1 MKSIFDK
8 NSSHTI
14 KNLISLMRCN
24 LDDSGH
30 AVGFEKDTD
39 SHNDKWSEKALKT
52 LLKKLRKNKCLEELE
67 RAVTSED
74 PSTGCV
80 VFVVPPN
87 ERTTYGGQMKNFP
100 HFTYCKLWRFPEL
113 LTHHQLRSVPHCL
126 HPFNKSQRM
135 EQICINPYHYEKI
148 EAPRNPKVYVP
159 KNCSDKS
166 ASENFSVTMD
176 PDALCPEGIP
186 NMALTFEETMED
198 HPTTSRL
205 LNGGTHPA
213 QNRPQNGISTASSS
227 PLSASSPTTSNAP
240 GQYSFN
246 VINYHRA
253 PSSTSPSV
261 FSPASSISN
270 GASPQGYLSD
280 DMDVDQ
286 SNSTINSPTTT
297 IHSGGFQSPAFF
309 DTNSQSPQSTYH
321 SPYGAPM
328 SSQSSMD
335 EQTMKDAMLFDA
347 LLDGKVYTGGATSGS
362 TYPHGLNSVK
372 TSPQQSPANA
382 GEGSNDNNTLSAA
395 TSPENIHVAVEYNEP
410 PFWCTLNYYEL
421 HQRVGDTFHASKP
434 SLVIDGYTAPTEEDR
449 FCLGQLSNISRTQAV
464 VEARKCIGKGARL
477 YYIGGEVYCESLSET
492 AAVFIQS
499 PSVAARHGWHAATVC
514 KIPPYCNLKV
524 FSMTEFGE
532 LLNTAVKQGFE
543 TTYALTRMCTIRM
556 SFVKGWGSEYRRQ
569 KITSTPCWLEIHL
582 NGPLQWL
589 DRVLSQMGAPP
600 NRCTSYS

>member
-8 NSSHTI
+8 NSSHAI

-30 AVGFEKDTD
+30 AVGLEKDTD
-39 SHNDKWSEKALKT
+39 NHNDKWSEKALKT

-100 HFTYCKLWRFPEL
+100 HFTYCKLWRFPDL

-198 HPTTSRL
+198 HPTTSSRS
-205 LNGGTHPA
+205 LNGGMLPA
-213 QNRPQNGISTASSS
+213 QNGILTASSS

-246 VINYHRA
+246 VINYQRA

-261 FSPASSISN
+261 FSPASSMSN

-280 DMDVDQ
+280 DMD
-286 SNSTINSPTTT
+286 
-297 IHSGGFQSPAFF
+297 
-309 DTNSQSPQSTYH
+309 
-321 SPYGAPM
+321 
-328 SSQSSMD
+328 
-335 EQTMKDAMLFDA
+335 
-347 LLDGKVYTGGATSGS
+347 
-362 TYPHGLNSVK
+362 
-372 TSPQQSPANA
+372 TSPQQSPTNA
-382 GEGSNDNNTLSAA
+382 GEGSNDNNTDTAA
-395 TSPENIHVAVEYNEP
+395 TSPEIIPVEYNEP

-434 SLVIDGYTAPTEEDR
+434 SFVIDGYTAPTEEDR

-477 YYIGGEVYCESLSET
+477 YYIGGEIYCESLSET

-499 PSVAARHGWHAATVC
+499 PSVAARHGWHAGTVC
-514 KIPPYCNLKV
+514 KIPPYCNFKV
-524 FSMTEFGE
+524 FSMSEFGE

-589 DRVLSQMGAPP
+589 DRILSQMGTPP